1 MGMALG
7 LIILFIIIIGII
19 ILCIVRCCIA
29 MYDRREY
36 ARFEK
41 ELERSK
47 WEMVSFSLNYIIAQ
61 WILLRCCSVFFLI
74 SFVG

>member
-47 WEMVSFSLNYIIAQ
+47 WEMVSFFKLHYRSIF
-61 WILLRCCSVFFLI
+61 WIRCGSVFLF
-74 SFVG
+74 